1 MTSAIFIPGWA
12 ASPLIWQP
20 LANALGDVLAS
31 EIIPWQDA
39 VFGEPRPLH
48 ARLAAA
54 SAPMILGGW
63 SLGTLA
69 ALEAALA
76 HPGKVKA
83 LILVSPTARLPADRD
98 YPGSD
103 PRACR
108 AMRAK
113 LQNNPE
119 QLLRDF
125 ATLSFYPREA
135 ARFCDAFVVSGMM
148 QDRGDLQKGLDYL
161 NTTDLRARLGEISLP
176 VMLLHGS
183 DDRIV
188 PAGSAQYLRDH
199 LRQVR
204 LAEIPGAG
212 HTVLASHAAEL
223 ATEIRHFLNTLD

>member
-20 LANALGDVLAS
+20 VANALADSLAA
-31 EIIPWQDA
+31 EIIPWQEA
-39 VFGEPRPLH
+39 VLGEPPPLQ

-54 SAPMILGGW
+54 TEPVILGGW
-63 SLGTLA
+63 SLGSLA
-69 ALEAALA
+69 ALETALR
-76 HPGKVKA
+76 HPGKIKA
-83 LILVSPTARLPADRD
+83 LVLVSPTARLPADRD

-135 ARFCDAFVVSGMM
+135 ARFCDAFVMSGMM

-161 NTTDLRARLGEISLP
+161 NTTDLRARLGELALP
-176 VMLLHGS
+176 VLLLHGN

-188 PAGSAQYLRDH
+188 PAGSARYLRDH
-199 LRQVR
+199 LRQATLV
-204 LAEIPGAG
+204 EIPDAG
-212 HTVLASHAAEL
+212 HTVLASHAAAL
-223 ATEIRHFLNTLD
+223 ADEIRHFLNPLD

>member
-1 MTSAIFIPGWA
+1 MTSAIFISGWA

-20 LANALGDVLAS
+20 LANALAGTLAA
-31 EIIPWQDA
+31 EISPWQAA
-39 VFGEPRPLH
+39 VLGEPPPLQ

-54 SAPMILGGW
+54 TEPVILGGW
-63 SLGTLA
+63 SLGSLA
-69 ALEAALA
+69 ALETALR

-83 LILVSPTARLPADRD
+83 LVLVSPTARLPADRD

-108 AMRAK
+108 AMRAR
-113 LQNNPE
+113 LQSNPE

-125 ATLSFYPREA
+125 SALSFYPREA

-161 NTTDLRARLGEISLP
+161 NTTDLRARLGEITVP
-176 VMLLHGS
+176 VLLLHGT

-188 PAGSAQYLRDH
+188 PAGSAEYLRDH
-199 LRQVR
+199 LRQANLV
-204 LAEIPGAG
+204 EIPGAG

-223 ATEIRHFLNTLD
+223 ATAIRHFLNTLD